1 MSARGRTWRALSR
14 TLMEIPPAR
23 TASCVTVD
31 GEKRSPVSVDGVS
44 GK

>member
-1 MSARGRTWRALSR
+1 MSARGRIWQALSR
-14 TLMEIPPAR
+14 TLIEMPPAR
-23 TASCVTVD
+23 TASRVTVV